1 MNIELIKEKI
11 AWYKLLFTV
20 LVTVSA
26 GTVGWFVAN
35 YSKTLKFFLV
45 IDSILVTS
53 FLNFLASLNES
64 LMPPKS
70 IISSQIFP

>member
-35 YSKTLKFFLV
+35 YSKTLKFFIV

-53 FLNFLASLNES
+53 FLIGIIFCFAKIRFYLNKLGE
-64 LMPPKS
+64 KKDV
-70 IISSQIFP
+70 